1 MNSDA
6 FLKENVTKDINVNQ
20 IPSLVKAES
29 VFEDCETK
37 DRTNLECVFSLHA
50 FELIQ
55 GLV

>member
-29 VFEDCETK
+29 VFED
-37 DRTNLECVFSLHA
+37 LECVFSLHA